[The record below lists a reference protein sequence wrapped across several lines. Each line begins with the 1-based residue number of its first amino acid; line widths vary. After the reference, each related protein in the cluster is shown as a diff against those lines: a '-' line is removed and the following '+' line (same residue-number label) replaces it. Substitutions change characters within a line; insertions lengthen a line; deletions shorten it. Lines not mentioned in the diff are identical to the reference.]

1 MKKYKFPP
9 VNLLRSSSDG
19 PAPFTPMLLKSHVP
33 LERPTGLNENELSS
47 ISYESY
53 AGALK
58 RFVIRQQDYL
68 RQIVAANAYDKKIE
82 EIDLIL
88 EKHGPNY
95 HPAHIV
101 VNKDVHLVLN
111 VALTERSQT
120 LLKNEFG
127 HFRYIQQKIGTD
139 SIPKMYL
146 LDSETV
152 EASNGNSSRMLIMMG
167 DWLEGF
173 HEFHLSA
180 ETKSGFLRMLLWDMD
195 LGYTFLSERQSEEI
209 WRKAAYILTNFYDPK
224 TFEEIFPW
232 HHASGDFVA
241 STVNEK
247 LDLKLITIRQYGPRL
262 EFHEYSPE
270 NQVTALTLFLANLS
284 IRMRLD
290 RLDGVGEIVWAPD
303 FSVEPTLKG
312 FMDALRRKIEDQKC
326 DKRVIAAFLE
336 TLKRLSLSEL
346 TKIFQ
351 AVVESYDPEAPDF
364 PIIHNNLADHIFS
377 VYKAIQ
383 IVL

>member
-1 MKKYKFPP
+1 MKNAKFPP
-9 VNLLRSSSDG
+9 VNLLRSTPEG
-19 PAPFTPMLLKSHVP
+19 PAPFTPTLLKSYIP

-68 RQIVAANAYDKKIE
+68 RQIVAANGNDKKIGK
-82 EIDLIL
+82 IDLIV
-88 EKHGPNY
+88 EKHGPDY
-95 HPAHIV
+95 HPAHIII
-101 VNKDVHLVLN
+101 NEALHLVLN
-111 VALTERSQT
+111 VALRASSQR
-120 LLKNEFG
+120 LLENEFG
-127 HFRYIQQKIGTD
+127 HFRQLHQKICTD
-139 SIPKMYL
+139 LIPEMYL

-152 EASNGNSSRMLIMMG
+152 EASNGNHSRLLIMMG

-180 ETKSGFLRMLLWDMD
+180 ETKSGLLRMLLWDLD
-195 LGYTFLSERQSEEI
+195 QGYTFLSERQSEEI
-209 WRKAAYILTNFYDPK
+209 WRKGAYILTHFYNPE

-241 STVNEK
+241 SRINGE

-262 EFHEYSPE
+262 IFHECSPE

-303 FSVEPTLKG
+303 SSLEPTLKG

-326 DKRVIAAFLE
+326 DERVIAAFLE
-336 TLKRLSLSEL
+336 TLKRLSVSEL

-351 AVVESYDPEAPDF
+351 AVVESYDSEAPDF

-377 VYKAIQ
+377 VCKAIQ